1 MGRRELPDH
10 APHRG
15 VGRVLVL
22 IAPVAIGVLPP
33 FLTGALAVLI
43 RAELGLGPAALG
55 AVVTWFF
62 GASASV
68 SGLMGRLIEQRGVRT
83 GLTVGAAASAA
94 GLLIAS
100 VAGSVPMLL
109 AAMTLAG
116 VGNALIQPSVNAELA
131 RSIRASRQGL
141 AFGVKQAAIP
151 TATLLAGLA
160 VPTVAVL
167 VGWRGTYRV
176 AAVLAVVV
184 LVAGS
189 RVVTGAVRTRP
200 SATRAA
206 LGDRGALRVAALA
219 GALGAMSATSLGVF
233 LLDTAVGGGI
243 EPGRAGL
250 LVAVVSAVGLLT
262 RVGLGWQADAF
273 PARSRYGTIGGLLL
287 TAVPGYLLLAGGAG
301 PVLLIGAL
309 LAYAAG
315 WSWPGLFH
323 LAVVRQSPEAPA
335 AATGVVQIGVSLGAG
350 AGPLLLG
357 LLAEHGG
364 YRLAWQAAAV
374 LSAAAAAGMLLT
386 RARLRRTGVAVA
398 GT

>member
-1 MGRRELPDH
+1 M
-10 APHRG
+10 APSEPSPPPHHRG
-15 VGRVLVL
+15 AGRVLVL

-62 GASASV
+62 LSTASV
-68 SGLMGRLIEQRGVRT
+68 SGLMGRLIEQRGVRA
-83 GLTVGAAASAA
+83 GLMVGAAASAA
-94 GLLIAS
+94 GLLVAS
-100 VAGSVPMLL
+100 LAGSIPMLL
-109 AAMTLAG
+109 VAMTLSG

-131 RSIRASRQGL
+131 RSIRTSRQGL

-160 VPTVAVL
+160 VPSVAAL

-184 LVAGS
+184 LLAAS
-189 RVVTGAVRTRP
+189 QVVTGSVRVRR
-200 SATRAA
+200 AQARAA

-233 LLDTAVGGGI
+233 LLDTAVEGGI
-243 EPGRAGL
+243 GPGRAGL
-250 LVAVVSAVGLLT
+250 LVALVSAVGLLT
-262 RVGLGWQADAF
+262 RIGLGWQADAF
-273 PARSRYGTIGGLLL
+273 PARSRYGTIAGMLAA
-287 TAVPGYLLLAGGAG
+287 AVPGYLLLAGGAG
-301 PVLLIGAL
+301 WVLLLGAL

-357 LLAEHGG
+357 VLAEHGG
-364 YRLAWQAAAV
+364 YPLAWRSAAV
-374 LSAAAAAGMLLT
+374 LSAAAATGMVLT
-386 RARLRRTGVAVA
+386 RARLRRTGVAAA